1 MTVMQKANE
10 KGYCDC
16 MRGNVTKYR
25 KFQLGCTIC
34 IQEDRKK
41 TQDHVESIE
50 EQYGCNYL

>member
-16 MRGNVTKYR
+16 MRENVTKYR